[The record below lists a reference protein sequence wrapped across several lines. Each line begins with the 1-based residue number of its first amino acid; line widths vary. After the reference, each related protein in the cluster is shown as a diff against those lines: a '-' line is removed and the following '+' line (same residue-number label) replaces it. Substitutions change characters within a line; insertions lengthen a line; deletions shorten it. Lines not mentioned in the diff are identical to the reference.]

1 MAGGSG
7 ILPSMS
13 EFNYDQFPTPTL
25 QAEQTRIQ
33 HAIAELSAKHE
44 LIVQVIGRRA
54 LDAVRAD

>member
-1 MAGGSG
+1 
-7 ILPSMS
+7 MS